1 MAEELSCPTNIR
13 HVNGVTVHKICS
25 GQVIL
30 NLATAVKE
38 LVENSV
44 DAGSN
49 SIEVRLKEY
58 GSELVEVSDNGC
70 GVHESNFEGLTL
82 KYHTSKI
89 LEFDDLANVGTFG
102 FRGEALSS
110 LCSLSDVVITT
121 CNKDA
126 SSGTRLEFDHD
137 GKLTKRS
144 PCSRQ
149 VGTTV
154 SLQNLF
160 STLPVRH
167 KEFLHNVR
175 REFNRM
181 VQILTAYCLV
191 STKIRITCIN
201 QTKKGKKTVV
211 LSTQGSS
218 TVRENIVNVFGAK
231 QAASLLGFQQVKP
244 SEEVQEEYS
253 LSSSSMS
260 SALPFRLEGY
270 VSSCQHGLGR
280 SSPDRQ
286 FLFVNGRP
294 CDLPKV
300 TRLIN
305 DVYHSFNRHQYPVI
319 CLNILLEKEE
329 VDINITPDKRQVFVQ
344 NEKLLLATIKTSLL
358 QLYSPLSSMLEQQGC
373 SFQTSIISHVQN
385 KTDIGMETPPS
396 DEKKRKLNIGLKRS
410 FSVPDESAPQK
421 GSTVKVYKFA
431 RLKAPLSSSE
441 VNSLKVESSVT
452 KEKELNTTV
461 SEDKVFQMIMTEEE
475 IHDKEVGDHITED
488 MADGIPCTTKEL
500 IPVSSKEYS
509 VESGK
514 IDVAKTVQISRTE
527 TDLFVGKVCD
537 KSYDGLEENGL
548 KLPLCKQSQS
558 LEDAVNKSVKH
569 ITYKNVF
576 SESILKA
583 TSLQDGS
590 SIYRNQR
597 TMNSP
602 LKELLCHKRS
612 YQKRST
618 DKLMGNLLL
627 NQFRHRLD
635 CGVHNIKKE
644 HSSSLHTLDGYL
656 KVQNNYSEAD
666 RQVSQAQSSVIL
678 CERDTSV
685 AVCNSPEVTVD
696 EPQPVHKKKVILP
709 FSLEELKINM
719 KKKEQKVD
727 EKNECEHRK
736 FRAKITPSDNQSAEQ
751 ELRKEFRKDMFS
763 QMEILGQFNLGFIIA
778 KLGADLFIIDQHASD
793 EKYNFEM
800 LQKKTILETQKLLH
814 PQTLELTASSEA
826 TLLESVE
833 IFHKNGFEFYIKDS
847 AAVGQRVKLI
857 SVPVS
862 RNWTFGKSDID
873 ELLFMLSD
881 SPGVL
886 CRPSRVRQM
895 FASRAC
901 RKSVMIGTP
910 LTISDMKKLVSH
922 MEEIEQP
929 WNCPHGR
936 PTMRH
941 LFNLNILKNM

>member
-1 MAEELSCPTNIR
+1 MAEEPSCLTNIR
-13 HVNGVTVHKICS
+13 RVNGVTVHKICS

-44 DAGSN
+44 DAGSTN
-49 SIEVRLKEY
+49 IEVRLKEY
-58 GSELVEVSDNGC
+58 GSELVEVSDNGV
-70 GVHESNFEGLTL
+70 GVHESNFEGLSL
-82 KYHTSKI
+82 KYHTSK
-89 LEFDDLANVGTFG
+89 LSEFEDLANVGTFG

-110 LCSLSDVVITT
+110 LCALSDVVITT
-121 CNKDA
+121 CNKGA

-160 STLPVRH
+160 CTLPVRH

-181 VQILTAYCLV
+181 VQVLTAYCLI

-201 QTKKGKKTVV
+201 QTKKGVV
-211 LSTQGSS
+211 EEKELD
-218 TVRENIVNVFGAK
+218 VLV
-231 QAASLLGFQQVKP
+231 ASLLGFQQVEP
-244 SEEVQEEYS
+244 SAEVQEEYS
-253 LSSSSMS
+253 LPFSVKSSP
-260 SALPFRLEGY
+260 LPFRLEGY

-305 DVYHSFNRHQYPVI
+305 DVYHSFNRHQYPVV

-329 VDINITPDKRQVFVQ
+329 VDINLTPDKRQVFVQ
-344 NEKLLLATIKTSLL
+344 NEKLLLASIKTSLL
-358 QLYSPLSSMLEQQGC
+358 QLYSPLSSMLDQQGC
-373 SFQTSIISHVQN
+373 SFQTSIMSHVQK
-385 KTDIGMETPPS
+385 KTDIDMETSPS
-396 DEKKRKLNIGLKRS
+396 DEKKGKLNIGLKRA
-410 FSVPDESAPQK
+410 FSVPDESKPQSE
-421 GSTVKVYKFA
+421 STVNIHKFA
-431 RLKAPLSSSE
+431 RFKASLSSYE

-452 KEKELNTTV
+452 KEKELNTAV
-461 SEDKVFQMIMTEEE
+461 SEDKELQMIMTKEE
-475 IHDKEVGDHITED
+475 IHDKEVGDYFTGGISD
-488 MADGIPCTTKEL
+488 NIPCITREL
-500 IPVSSKEYS
+500 IQVASEEYS
-509 VESGK
+509 IKSGK
-514 IDVAKTVQISRTE
+514 IDEELTDKISRTE
-527 TDLFVGKVCD
+527 TDLFVDKVSD
-537 KSYDGLEENGL
+537 KNYDGLEEKGL
-548 KLPLCKQSQS
+548 ELSLCKQSQS
-558 LEDAVNKSVKH
+558 CEDAVNKP
-569 ITYKNVF
+569 YKNA
-576 SESILKA
+576 SCASNLKA
-583 TSLQDGS
+583 ASLEDDS
-590 SIYRNQR
+590 SNYRNQG
-597 TMNSP
+597 TMKSP
-602 LKELLCHKRS
+602 LKEFLCDRKV
-612 YQKRST
+612 YKKRST
-618 DKLMGNLLL
+618 DKFMENSLL
-627 NQFRHRLD
+627 NQFRHKLD
-635 CGVHNIKKE
+635 CGVHNLKKE

-656 KVQNNYSEAD
+656 GVQNNHSEAD
-666 RQVSQAQSSVIL
+666 RKVSQAQSSLIL
-678 CERDTSV
+678 SEQDSSV
-685 AVCNSPEVTVD
+685 AVCSSSEVTVD
-696 EPQPVHKKKVILP
+696 EPQPVHKKMVILP
-709 FSLEELKINM
+709 FSLERLKVDV
-719 KKKEQKVD
+719 KKEEQKLD
-727 EKNECEHRK
+727 EKNKCEYRK

-763 QMEILGQFNLGFIIA
+763 QMEVLGQFNLGFIIA
-778 KLGADLFIIDQHASD
+778 KLGADLFIIDQHATD

-800 LQKKTILETQKLLH
+800 LQKNTILETQKLLH

-826 TLLESVE
+826 TLLENVE
-833 IFHKNGFEFYIKDS
+833 IFHKNGFEFCINED
-847 AAVGQRVKLI
+847 ATVGQRVKLI

-922 MEEIEQP
+922 MKDIEQP

-941 LFNLNILKNM
+941 LFNLNILKNI